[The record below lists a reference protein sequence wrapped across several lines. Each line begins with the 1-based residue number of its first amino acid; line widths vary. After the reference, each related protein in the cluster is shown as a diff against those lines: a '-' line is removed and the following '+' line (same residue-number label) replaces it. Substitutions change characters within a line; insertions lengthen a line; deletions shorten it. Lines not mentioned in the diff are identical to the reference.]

1 MWKTYFTVQV
11 LLLAR
16 LWFQFNLALA
26 RYNREK
32 NAFLQERI
40 LKQEHFQI
48 TAVTSVS
55 GVTLDLSFFFFDLCL
70 FKAHTAVP
78 NRMSSDVPF
87 CGMDTTNF
95 GIVVFYLRLKYC
107 GIRKHCFVH
116 RQQIRHVHACGD
128 LPNI

>member
-16 LWFQFNLALA
+16 LWFQVNLALT

-55 GVTLDLSFFFFDLCL
+55 GVTLDLSFFFLCL

-78 NRMSSDVPF
+78 NRMSSDIPF

-95 GIVVFYLRLKYC
+95 GIVAFYLRL
-107 GIRKHCFVH
+107 
-116 RQQIRHVHACGD
+116 
-128 LPNI
+128 